1 MVTGYR
7 FVKQRIG
14 RLALC
19 GLLSVLVAL
28 ILAAMLHAPFGQD
41 ARLKQ
46 TIELSVAGVSL
57 RTLFQRIQAQTR
69 VSLKADAALA
79 DSAVIVHV
87 PNRPLHELMTHLAT
101 AFHAEWHADDSQPP
115 AYTLRPLPLT
125 GETPSQRLTRQRL
138 DDLPRRLRALYEPAA
153 GEAAEDEDLQRAIE
167 AYRKT
172 LQKERLPL
180 RLLGQLTPAELDALR
195 AGKTL
200 EFSSR
205 TDPRFEPDWL
215 AEWKSWLEDT
225 IAYQAEML
233 STPKGDPVLAQYYA
247 DVLGKG
253 IARGDEMRLRVSCD
267 PRTAAIQCAVGL
279 FAQGELIHGETFVPN
294 EDPPDPEGFSWHDFT
309 AVMPKDHPWRDLEF
323 EQRDSEEPERR
334 DRSSVRRVRPPAL
347 PPLQGDWFA
356 YEAEVVLRIAQAVGK
371 PFVAEYGWT
380 RRSLAEVYT
389 LPGFAYSLAVSGYE
403 WLVRDGWVIMRY
415 RDPRD
420 ARPQRMPKH
429 ALQQWFFKPNRRG
442 VLTIQDLMSMAR
454 YVQDAEDLYAALA
467 AFGIAHGV
475 VFDGELPSPYVVISE
490 LKGLP
495 QVHHGLLYA
504 VSSLEPL
511 YEMPEVFRVLAA
523 LSEAQH
529 RALLAGQTIHIET
542 LSPRALDAVLDLAY
556 SRDKARAPSFWQGAP
571 PKGTLRLISRE
582 QQVCWLL
589 LPPNR
594 AAKIRDVDSAS
605 KLWRELEKRLNYD
618 REALYREYGVELCCV
633 RVYLL
638 EVHID
643 GSSQAFELLK
653 DHTPLLQRNPFLRTP
668 K

>member
-7 FVKQRIG
+7 FVERRIR

-28 ILAAMLHAPFGQD
+28 FFAQTPHAPFGQD

-46 TIELSVAGVSL
+46 KIELAVAGVPL
-57 RTLFQRIQAQTR
+57 RTLFQRIQVQTG

-79 DSAVIVHV
+79 DSAAIVYV
-87 PNRPLHELMTHLAT
+87 PRRPLHELMTHLAT

-138 DDLPRRLRALYEPAA
+138 DDLPRRLRALYEPEAE
-153 GEAAEDEDLQRAIE
+153 EAAEDEDLQRAIE
-167 AYRKT
+167 AYQENFR
-172 LQKERLPL
+172 KERLPL
-180 RLLGQLTPAELDALR
+180 RLLGRLTPAEIDALR

-205 TDPRFEPDWL
+205 TDPRFDPNWL
-215 AEWKSWLEDT
+215 AKWKSWLEDT
-225 IAYQAEML
+225 IAYMAEAH
-233 STPKGDPVLAQYYA
+233 STPKGDPILAEYYV
-247 DVLGKG
+247 DVLRKG

-267 PRTAAIQCAVGL
+267 PETAAIQCAVGL
-279 FAQGELIHGETFVPN
+279 FAQGELIYGETFVHD

-334 DRSSVRRVRPPAL
+334 NRSSGRRVRPPAL
-347 PPLQGDWFA
+347 PPLNGDWFA
-356 YEAEVVLRIAQAVGK
+356 YQAEVVLRIAQAAGK

-380 RRSLAEVYT
+380 PSSLGKVYT
-389 LPGFAYSLAVSGYE
+389 LPDFAYSLAASGYE

-420 ARPQRMPKH
+420 ARPQRIPKH

-442 VLTIQDLMSMAR
+442 VLTIQDLMSIAR
-454 YVQDAEDLYAALA
+454 YVQNAENLYAALA
-467 AFGIAHGV
+467 VFGIDHGV
-475 VFDGELPSPYVVISE
+475 VFDGELPCPYVVISE
-490 LKGLP
+490 LQGLP

-511 YEMPEVFRVLAA
+511 YEMPEAFRVLVA
-523 LSEAQH
+523 LTEAQR
-529 RALLAGQTIHIET
+529 RALLAEQTIRIET

-556 SRDKARAPSFWQGAP
+556 SRDKARAPSFWQGTP

-582 QQVCWLL
+582 QQVRWLL
-589 LPPNR
+589 LPR
-594 AAKIRDVDSAS
+594 DRLAKIRDVDSAS
-605 KLWRELEKRLNYD
+605 NLWRELKKRLND
-618 REALYREYGVELCCV
+618 DPEALYREYGVELCCV

-643 GSSQAFELLK
+643 GSSHAFELLK